1 MSPREANSFVGQEWG
16 LWSGGRGA
24 GAPHAEPGRWPTTR
38 TLWELVLSR
47 GIEGDS
53 VSLSAVSIT
62 ALLTRPPCCR
72 HSGGIATLCLSLP
85 KERWVH
91 RPNLQTGKLRL
102 REAIQLESR
111 CARLCTCLRPAPKHC
126 KTFAPLHLSSGESHQ
141 LLALNVRRTRLLP
154 KAPATVCLG
163 GPDHP
168 WGSQGPLLLV
178 TFSVP
183 LLQGSQP
190 VSAAPS
196 VGLAASFPLVG

>member
-24 GAPHAEPGRWPTTR
+24 GVPHAEPGRWPTTR

-72 HSGGIATLCLSLP
+72 PGGIATLCLSLP

-111 CARLCTCLRPAPKHC
+111 CARLCTCLCPAPKRC

-141 LLALNVRRTRLLP
+141 LLALNVRRTRSLKLLP
-154 KAPATVCLG
+154 RCASEARTTPGAHRAPCC
-163 GPDHP
+163 
-168 WGSQGPLLLV
+168 W
-178 TFSVP
+178 
-183 LLQGSQP
+183 
-190 VSAAPS
+190 
-196 VGLAASFPLVG
+196 